1 MAQSFLRGAMII
13 TIASLLSKIIGS
25 VFRIPLQN
33 IAGNEV
39 FGIFSIVYPIYMA
52 VLILSVAGIPLA
64 ISKLISEARAHDRTD
79 DIRSIFLTASI
90 LATLFGVL
98 SFTVMVVIS
107 SPLADM
113 LGGEY
118 MTLSII
124 VVSATLLVAPYMAV
138 YRGFFQGYETMTPT
152 AVSQVAEQLIRVFV
166 ILLIAFIMVEQGF
179 SPAETAGGVMVGSI
193 VGAFASLLYLRWT
206 FVRSEWRPVHAAS
219 YRRRD
224 FMYWS
229 KRILSLS
236 APILIGALAMALV
249 NFIDSMTVPAQLNR
263 IGFESLEVAN
273 AYGYYGRGLAMV
285 QIAVVF
291 AQALILPLVPA
302 ITKAMAEGDSSRTV
316 SLTEKSMTF
325 THFVAWPAAAGLFAL
340 TVPINF
346 SMFGDFQENTL
357 LAVVH
362 ASALLTAL
370 AVLTTG
376 VLQGMNRLKISAGIV
391 AAASLLKIVLN
402 IVLIEAMGLVGVAW
416 STVLVYLFITVL
428 NLIAMRRTVPFRTV
442 QRSHAVFAVS
452 ALIMAAVVSLPQL
465 WVDLCAFSRGAMTL
479 YLIGMIVLGMVV
491 YVALVTGLKAFTREE
506 IKSLPVIGKFVS

>member
-64 ISKLISEARAHDRTD
+64 ISKLISEARAHDRTGD
-79 DIRSIFLTASI
+79 VRAIFITASM
-90 LATLFGVL
+90 LASLFGVL
-98 SFTVMVVIS
+98 SFSVMVILS
-107 SPLADM
+107 SPLAVM

-166 ILLIAFIMVEQGF
+166 ILLIAFVMVQQGF
-179 SPAETAGGVMVGSI
+179 SAAETAGGVMIGSI
-193 VGAFASLLYLRWT
+193 VGAFASLMYLRWT
-206 FVRSEWRPVHAAS
+206 FVRSEWRPAKEAP

-224 FMYWS
+224 FVFWS
-229 KRILSLS
+229 KRILSLA

-263 IGFESLEVAN
+263 IGFESLEVAH
-273 AYGYYGRGLAMV
+273 AYSYYGRGLAMV

-302 ITKAMAEGDSSRTV
+302 ITKAMAEGNHARTA

-325 THFVAWPAAAGLFAL
+325 THFIAWPAAAGLFAL

-346 SMFGDFQENTL
+346 SMFGDFQENAL

-391 AAASLLKIVLN
+391 AVASVLKVFLN
-402 IVLIEAMGLVGVAW
+402 IVLIESMGLIGVAW
-416 STVLVYLFITVL
+416 STVIVYLFITVL
-428 NLIAMRRTVPFRTV
+428 NIAAMRRTVVFKAV
-442 QRSHAVFAVS
+442 QRSHIVFAVS
-452 ALIMAAVVSLPQL
+452 AVVMAAVVSLPQL
-465 WVDLCAFSRGAMTL
+465 WVDLYAFSRGMMTV
-479 YLIGMIVLGMVV
+479 YLGGMILLGAVV
-491 YVALVTGLKAFTREE
+491 YLALVVGLRAFTKEE
-506 IKSLPVIGKFVS
+506 IKSLPVIGKYVS